1 MKYWDGLGAAA
12 APDCNL
18 LSQNKR
24 CCHWTKHSHR
34 GLHKVVIRLSIGLHR
49 SPGRFLRRA
58 SGQAGVERIT
68 HSATG
73 HSVNQESPPS
83 RISFP
88 ATDSPVHGLS
98 VIASA
103 GDVHVSAYIR
113 VVRKDHSHSH
123 AGADLRTA
131 DALHESLRRV
141 TVVGR
146 FFRSGPISCLRTK
159 NNASRA

>member
-1 MKYWDGLGAAA
+1 MDWGGLRRQTAICFRKINGAVIGPNTATQ
-12 APDCNL
+12 DC
-18 LSQNKR
+18 
-24 CCHWTKHSHR
+24 TKS
-34 GLHKVVIRLSIGLHR
+34 LFVGLHR

-58 SGQAGVERIT
+58 SRQAGVERIT

-73 HSVNQESPPS
+73 HSVNQESAPS

-103 GDVHVSAYIR
+103 GDVHVSAYTR
-113 VVRKDHSHSH
+113 VVREDHSHSH
-123 AGADLRTA
+123 AGADLRTS

-146 FFRSGPISCLRTK
+146 FFQRRSGPISRLRTK